1 MVEKQPSRLFL
12 CILLQHKT
20 FNYLTM
26 KNEKNFI
33 SNYQSDFDAVVKPEE
48 KSFSQFVANV
58 PKGPSIEQRLNDLSE
73 RINLLAMFVGV
84 PHEVQLDGNLTL
96 YPARKNGKR
105 KLSQEAVSYMVD
117 LTPYR
122 AIFSEV
128 RFKAMNRFTDDREI
142 VRGIIIDEQG
152 NVECSSDNQINIS
165 NQWTRLPIT
174 GNSTFLIASVP
185 LKDGKPAWVPQHVE
199 FMTKGLA
206 QEVAEITDRLYSD
219 ALDTYNKDIFPLKLE
234 CKKLNSKLKSDEGYT
249 L

>member
-1 MVEKQPSRLFL
+1 
-12 CILLQHKT
+12 
-20 FNYLTM
+20 M
-26 KNEKNFI
+26 KNETSFI
-33 SNYQSDFDAVVKPEE
+33 SNYQRDFDAVVKPEE
-48 KSFSQFVANV
+48 KTIPQFATNV
-58 PKGPSIEQRLNDLSE
+58 PKMPSIEERLCELSE

-84 PHEVQLDGNLTL
+84 PHAVQLDGNLTL

-105 KLSQEAVSYMVD
+105 KLSDEAVSYMVD

-122 AIFSEV
+122 ETFSEV
-128 RFKAMNRFTDDREI
+128 RFQAMNRFADDREI

-152 NVECSSDNQINIS
+152 NVECSSS
-165 NQWTRLPIT
+165 NHMNTSNLWTRLPIT
-174 GNSTFLIASVP
+174 RNSAYLIASVP
-185 LKDGKPAWVPQHVE
+185 LKDGKPAWIPEHVE

>member
-1 MVEKQPSRLFL
+1 METKS
-12 CILLQHKT
+12 
-20 FNYLTM
+20 M

-33 SNYQSDFDAVVKPEE
+33 SNYQRDFDAVVKPQEE
-48 KSFSQFVANV
+48 SFPQFATNA
-58 PKGPSIEQRLNDLSE
+58 PTMPSVEERLCELSE

-122 AIFSEV
+122 KIFSEV
-128 RFKAMNRFTDDREI
+128 RFKAMNRFADDREI

-152 NVECSSDNQINIS
+152 NVECSSDNQMNIS
-165 NQWTRLPIT
+165 NMWTRLPIT
-174 GNSTFLIASVP
+174 GKSTYLIASVP
-185 LKDGKPAWVPQHVE
+185 LKEGKPAWVPQKVE

-219 ALDTYNKDIFPLKLE
+219 ALDTYNNDIFPLKLE
-234 CKKLNSKLKSDEGYT
+234 CKKLNSELAGKKENIL
-249 L
+249 

>member
-1 MVEKQPSRLFL
+1 
-12 CILLQHKT
+12 
-20 FNYLTM
+20 M
-26 KNEKNFI
+26 KNETSFI
-33 SNYQSDFDAVVKPEE
+33 SNYQRDFDAVVKPEE
-48 KSFSQFVANV
+48 KSIPQFATNV
-58 PKGPSIEQRLNDLSE
+58 PKMPSIEERLCELSE

-84 PHEVQLDGNLTL
+84 PHAVQLDGNLTL

-105 KLSQEAVSYMVD
+105 KLSDEAVSYMVD

-122 AIFSEV
+122 ETFSEV
-128 RFKAMNRFTDDREI
+128 RFQAMNRFADDCEI

-152 NVECSSDNQINIS
+152 NVECSSS
-165 NQWTRLPIT
+165 NHMNTSNLWTRLPIT
-174 GNSTFLIASVP
+174 RNSAYLIASVP
-185 LKDGKPAWVPQHVE
+185 LKDGKPAWIPEHVE

>member
-1 MVEKQPSRLFL
+1 
-12 CILLQHKT
+12 
-20 FNYLTM
+20 M

-33 SNYQSDFDAVVKPEE
+33 SNYQSDFDAVVKPQDE
-48 KSFSQFVANV
+48 SFPQFATNA
-58 PKGPSIEQRLNDLSE
+58 PTTPSVEQRLCELSE
-73 RINLLAMFVGV
+73 RINQLAIFVGV

-105 KLSQEAVSYMVD
+105 KLSHEAVSYMVD

-122 AIFSEV
+122 AKYSEV
-128 RFKAMNRFTDDREI
+128 RFKAMNRFTDNRDI

-152 NVECSSDNQINIS
+152 NVECSSDNQMNTS
-165 NQWTRLPIT
+165 NLWTRLPIT
-174 GNSTFLIASVP
+174 GKSTYLIASVP
-185 LKDGKPAWVPQHVE
+185 LKDGKPAWVPEKVE

-206 QEVAEITDRLYSD
+206 QEVAEITDRLYND

-234 CKKLNSKLKSDEGYT
+234 CKKLNSELAAREESF

>member
-1 MVEKQPSRLFL
+1 
-12 CILLQHKT
+12 
-20 FNYLTM
+20 M
-26 KNEKNFI
+26 KNETSFI
-33 SNYQSDFDAVVKPEE
+33 SNYQRDFDAVVKPEE
-48 KSFSQFVANV
+48 KSIPQFATNV
-58 PKGPSIEQRLNDLSE
+58 PKMPSVEQRLCELSE

-84 PHEVQLDGNLTL
+84 PHAVQLDGNLTL

-105 KLSQEAVSYMVD
+105 KLSDEAVSYMVD

-122 AIFSEV
+122 ETFSEV
-128 RFKAMNRFTDDREI
+128 RFQAMNRFADDREI

-152 NVECSSDNQINIS
+152 NVECSSS
-165 NQWTRLPIT
+165 NHMNTSNLWTRLPIT
-174 GNSTFLIASVP
+174 RNSAYLIASVP
-185 LKDGKPAWVPQHVE
+185 LKDGKPAWIPEHVE

>member
-1 MVEKQPSRLFL
+1 
-12 CILLQHKT
+12 
-20 FNYLTM
+20 M
-26 KNEKNFI
+26 KNETSFI
-33 SNYQSDFDAVVKPEE
+33 SNYQRDFDAVVKPEE
-48 KSFSQFVANV
+48 KSIPQFATNV
-58 PKGPSIEQRLNDLSE
+58 PKMPSIEERLCELSE

-84 PHEVQLDGNLTL
+84 PHIVQLDGNLTL

-105 KLSQEAVSYMVD
+105 KLSDEAVSYMVD

-122 AIFSEV
+122 ETFSEV
-128 RFKAMNRFTDDREI
+128 RFQAMNRFADDREI

-152 NVECSSDNQINIS
+152 NVECSSS
-165 NQWTRLPIT
+165 NHMNTSNLWTRLPIT
-174 GNSTFLIASVP
+174 RNSAYLIASVP
-185 LKDGKPAWVPQHVE
+185 LKDGKPAWIPEHVE

>member
-1 MVEKQPSRLFL
+1 
-12 CILLQHKT
+12 
-20 FNYLTM
+20 M
-26 KNEKNFI
+26 KNETSFI
-33 SNYQSDFDAVVKPEE
+33 SNYQRDFDAVVKPEE
-48 KSFSQFVANV
+48 KSIPQFATNV
-58 PKGPSIEQRLNDLSE
+58 PKMPSIEERLCELSE

-84 PHEVQLDGNLTL
+84 PHAVQLDGNLTL

-105 KLSQEAVSYMVD
+105 KLSDEAVSYMVD

-122 AIFSEV
+122 ETFSEV
-128 RFKAMNRFTDDREI
+128 RFQAMNRFADDREI

-152 NVECSSDNQINIS
+152 NVECSSS
-165 NQWTRLPIT
+165 NHMNTSNLWTRLPIT
-174 GNSTFLIASVP
+174 RNSAYLIASVP
-185 LKDGKPAWVPQHVE
+185 LKDGKPAWIPEHVE

-219 ALDTYNKDIFPLKLE
+219 ALDTYNNDIFPLKLE

>member
-1 MVEKQPSRLFL
+1 
-12 CILLQHKT
+12 
-20 FNYLTM
+20 M
-26 KNEKNFI
+26 KNETSFI
-33 SNYQSDFDAVVKPEE
+33 SNYQRDFDAVVKPEE
-48 KSFSQFVANV
+48 KTIPQFATNV
-58 PKGPSIEQRLNDLSE
+58 PKMPSIEERLCELSE

-84 PHEVQLDGNLTL
+84 PHAVQLDGNLTL

-105 KLSQEAVSYMVD
+105 KLSEEAVSYMVD

-122 AIFSEV
+122 ETFSEV
-128 RFKAMNRFTDDREI
+128 RFQAMNRFTDDREI

-152 NVECSSDNQINIS
+152 NVECSSS
-165 NQWTRLPIT
+165 NHMNTSNLWTRLPIT
-174 GNSTFLIASVP
+174 RNSAYLIASVP
-185 LKDGKPAWVPQHVE
+185 LKDGKPAWIPEHVE

>member
-1 MVEKQPSRLFL
+1 
-12 CILLQHKT
+12 
-20 FNYLTM
+20 M

-33 SNYQSDFDAVVKPEE
+33 SNYQSDFDAVMKPEE
-48 KSFSQFVANV
+48 KHYSQFATNA
-58 PKGPSIEQRLNDLSE
+58 PKLPSVEQRLYELSE
-73 RINLLAMFVGV
+73 RINQLAMFVGV
-84 PHEVQLDGNLTL
+84 PHEVELDGNLTL

-122 AIFSEV
+122 AIFSQI

-152 NVECSSDNQINIS
+152 NVECSSDNQMNMS
-165 NQWTRLPIT
+165 NMWTRLPIT
-174 GNSTFLIASVP
+174 DKSTYLIATVP
-185 LKDGKPAWVPQHVE
+185 LKDGTPAWVPEKVE

-219 ALDTYNKDIFPLKLE
+219 ALDTYNNDIFPLKLE
-234 CKKLNSKLKSDEGYT
+234 CKKLKSELTGQKENVFE
-249 L
+249 

>member
-1 MVEKQPSRLFL
+1 MNRE
-12 CILLQHKT
+12 T
-20 FNYLTM
+20 
-26 KNEKNFI
+26 NFI
-33 SNYQSDFDAVVKPEE
+33 SNYQCDFDAVVKPED
-48 KSFSQFVANV
+48 KSIPQFATNV
-58 PKGPSIEQRLNDLSE
+58 PKMPSIEERLCELSE
-73 RINLLAMFVGV
+73 RINQLAMFVGV

-122 AIFSEV
+122 KIFSEV

-152 NVECSSDNQINIS
+152 NVECSSDNQMNTS
-165 NQWTRLPIT
+165 KLWTRLPIT
-174 GNSTFLIASVP
+174 GKSTYLIASVP
-185 LKDGKPAWVPQHVE
+185 MKDGKPAWVPQKVE

-219 ALDTYNKDIFPLKLE
+219 ALDTYNKEIFPLKLE
-234 CKKLNSKLKSDEGYT
+234 CKKLYSELTGKKENIL
-249 L
+249 

>member
-1 MVEKQPSRLFL
+1 
-12 CILLQHKT
+12 
-20 FNYLTM
+20 M
-26 KNEKNFI
+26 KNETSFI
-33 SNYQSDFDAVVKPEE
+33 SNYQRDFDAVVKPEE
-48 KSFSQFVANV
+48 KSIPQFATNV
-58 PKGPSIEQRLNDLSE
+58 PKMPSIEERLCELSE

-84 PHEVQLDGNLTL
+84 PHAVQLDGNLTL
-96 YPARKNGKR
+96 YPAHKNGKR
-105 KLSQEAVSYMVD
+105 KLSDEAVSYMVD

-122 AIFSEV
+122 ETFSEV
-128 RFKAMNRFTDDREI
+128 RFQAMNRFADDREI

-152 NVECSSDNQINIS
+152 NVECSSS
-165 NQWTRLPIT
+165 NHMNTSNLWTRLPIT
-174 GNSTFLIASVP
+174 RNSAYLIASVP
-185 LKDGKPAWVPQHVE
+185 LKDGKPAWIPEHVE

>member
-1 MVEKQPSRLFL
+1 
-12 CILLQHKT
+12 
-20 FNYLTM
+20 M
-26 KNEKNFI
+26 KNETSFI
-33 SNYQSDFDAVVKPEE
+33 SNYQRDFDAVVKPEE
-48 KSFSQFVANV
+48 KSIPQFATNV
-58 PKGPSIEQRLNDLSE
+58 PKMPSVEQRLCELSE
-73 RINLLAMFVGV
+73 RINMLAMFVGV
-84 PHEVQLDGNLTL
+84 PHAVQLDGNLTL

-105 KLSQEAVSYMVD
+105 KLSDEAVSYMVD

-122 AIFSEV
+122 NIFSEV

-152 NVECSSDNQINIS
+152 NVECSSS
-165 NQWTRLPIT
+165 NHMNTSNLWTRLPIT
-174 GNSTFLIASVP
+174 SNSAYLIASVP
-185 LKDGKPAWVPQHVE
+185 LKDGKPVWIPEHVE

-234 CKKLNSKLKSDEGYT
+234 CKKLNSKLKSNEGYT